1 MNETMGQRIKR
12 LRKARNLTQEEL
24 AEQLNLSAQAI
35 SKWENGTSLPDISQV
50 LPLANF
56 FGVPTDVLFGVY
68 GTDHNEEIKA
78 RLEEI
83 YRLCDACPDGE
94 EGTTALTVLDKYREA
109 IRLYPGHAGLLT
121 EAMAFADAALSFH
134 RDKLAALL
142 GEQGVEDLARET
154 AHWAELVIKYS
165 SSPNDLLSAKRRLFD
180 LSLRQGKW
188 KDAEAVALDF
198 PRDFSDFQGILMAQL
213 KQEAKEKADERKWRC
228 SNVASLV
235 KALGQEAAM
244 LGNWYKNEK
253 KYNEALSCYSFLQDM
268 VEALYRDEPY
278 RPPFVYDDGA
288 LYASPAF
295 CLMKLG
301 KTEEA
306 VELLERGVAF
316 IKAQATSFNKK
327 SHLDIPLLCD
337 EPFRYGYD
345 GDACYHDLAG
355 RLRRLVCDEAFEP
368 LRENP
373 RYQALKEKIMAGDK
387 HEEE

>member
-56 FGVPTDVLFGVY
+56 FGVPTDVLFGVC

-142 GEQGVEDLARET
+142 GEQGVDDLARET
-154 AHWAELVIKYS
+154 ARWAELVIKYS

-213 KQEAKEKADERKWRC
+213 KQEAKEKA
-228 SNVASLV
+228 
-235 KALGQEAAM
+235 
-244 LGNWYKNEK
+244 
-253 KYNEALSCYSFLQDM
+253 
-268 VEALYRDEPY
+268 
-278 RPPFVYDDGA
+278 
-288 LYASPAF
+288 
-295 CLMKLG
+295 
-301 KTEEA
+301 T
-306 VELLERGVAF
+306 
-316 IKAQATSFNKK
+316 
-327 SHLDIPLLCD
+327 
-337 EPFRYGYD
+337 
-345 GDACYHDLAG
+345 
-355 RLRRLVCDEAFEP
+355 RLRGWLFPWQGLPQSAT
-368 LRENP
+368 LAKN
-373 RYQALKEKIMAGDK
+373 KIKSFVFLLFLA
-387 HEEE
+387 